1 MSSCGCG
8 CKGEALTDEQKKIL
22 EALANMVDPCGTKD
36 VVAATGLD
44 SKLVTNKIGAMKK
57 KGLIGTPVRCKHA
70 ITEEGRAALKC

>member
-1 MSSCGCG
+1 MSGCACG

-22 EALANMVDPCGTKD
+22 EALANITDPCGTKE

-44 SKLVTNKIGAMKK
+44 SKLVTNRITAMTK

-70 ITEEGRAALKC
+70 ITDEGRAALKC